1 MDPKPGNDPARAP
14 RRLEGAPVLARVRV
28 LIADVMT
35 ITGDRA
41 DEFGHPVLEGQ
52 LLAGANYD
60 LVRDRC
66 EKAGF
71 TPLMRD
77 GKDGSG
83 VEITLIGSVKKPLA
97 QNWMINAA
105 LLLATIVTTV
115 VAGAQAPE
123 GPDLGQGLLFS
134 LGLMGPLIAH
144 ELGHLLVSRW
154 RKVPAS
160 LPYFIPLPL
169 PSIPGTLGAVM
180 VQREPWKDRKTLLE
194 VALAGPLAGF
204 LVAVPLFLIGA
215 ALSTVEPFSVPP
227 EGMMSLFFGDSIV
240 TALIGQVTHGAV
252 WFMTDPVVNLNVLGL
267 GAWFALLFTGLN
279 LIPAGQLDG
288 GHIAYALLGPRAKY
302 VSYACI
308 VVLLALALLVS
319 NVLMLWAV
327 MLFLFG
333 RAHPPVLD
341 ETVPLQ
347 RPQYA
352 LIAVGVLLL
361 IVSFAPNPMT
371 FVGG

>member
-1 MDPKPGNDPARAP
+1 MELRQLKYVVRVSHTLHFGKAAELEHIAP
-14 RRLEGAPVLARVRV
+14 SVLSTQIRRLE
-28 LIADVMT
+28 T
-35 ITGDRA
+35 
-41 DEFGHPVLEGQ
+41 
-52 LLAGANYD
+52 
-60 LVRDRC
+60 
-66 EKAGF
+66 
-71 TPLMRD
+71 
-77 GKDGSG
+77 
-83 VEITLIGSVKKPLA
+83 
-97 QNWMINAA
+97 
-105 LLLATIVTTV
+105 
-115 VAGAQAPE
+115 
-123 GPDLGQGLLFS
+123 
-134 LGLMGPLIAH
+134 
-144 ELGHLLVSRW
+144 ELGVQLFHRGSQQVSLTAAGKHFVEHSEQILGSLTRMRLETLDIASSGTSRLRIGFFGEAAGELTHLMFSAFAELFPDTKLSVVELNMSNQFDHLVSGNIDVAMLR
-154 RKVPAS
+154 
-160 LPYFIPLPL
+160 LPIGD
-169 PSIPGTLGAVM
+169 PS
-180 VQREPWKDRKTLLE
+180 
-194 VALAGPLAGF
+194 

-215 ALSTVEPFSVPP
+215 ALSTIEPYSVPP